1 MRAKLGVQEV
11 RIVLNTGETVVF
23 EQDAD
28 GKVRCGGRSEAP
40 EPKPKPK
47 SEQKP
52 EPEPKPKPK
61 SEQKPEPEPKPK
73 PKSEQKPRKSK
84 SGKAPKSE
92 TAPTPQP
99 PRGRDPR
106 TPQPQR
112 GRGPLTP
119 LRFPG
124 KEPERSQG
132 AGPLDWQETEDNGY
146 RGVYAVSGTSTWKA
160 LITKGSIWAL
170 FREQGGSFQPDHH
183 GCFRSLAEAKAAA
196 ESLQKSITQAAR
208 GLTFCPIPEDFG
220 LKTPVGPYTVE
231 SDNVYARITGLPEP
245 LVVELHP
252 FLRLPLDQAYA
263 LLPGIS
269 TTHLDAVVEALVTH
283 AYALDARP
291 ARASDQPEKPKMTEK
306 KTSKDDRLLK
316 GAKDMGKLVMVPV
329 GEKALKDKDE
339 APAKK
344 VEPTVADK
352 DKELL
357 ASFAAELDAMFD
369 DEEAK

>member
-1 MRAKLGVQEV
+1 MGVQEV

-52 EPEPKPKPK
+52 EHEPKPKPK
-61 SEQKPEPEPKPK
+61 TKREQQSEREPEKKPERGAKP
-73 PKSEQKPRKSK
+73 QRKSK

-99 PRGRDPR
+99 PR
-106 TPQPQR
+106 
-112 GRGPLTP
+112 
-119 LRFPG
+119 
-124 KEPERSQG
+124 KEPESQG
-132 AGPLDWQETEDNGY
+132 AGSLDWKETEDNGY
-146 RGVYAVSGTSTWKA
+146 HGVYAVSGMATWKA
-160 LITKGSIWAL
+160 LISRGSIWSL
-170 FREQGGSFQPDHH
+170 FRERGRSFGQPDHY
-183 GCFRSLAEAKAAA
+183 GCFRSSPRLRPRRRRSKV
-196 ESLQKSITQAAR
+196 
-208 GLTFCPIPEDFG
+208 PEPG
-220 LKTPVGPYTVE
+220 GSGPHLLPRPGERAQTPVGPYTVE

-316 GAKDMGKLVMVPV
+316 GAKDMVPV
-329 GEKALKDKDE
+329 GEKPLKDKDKDE

-369 DEEAK
+369 EEEAK